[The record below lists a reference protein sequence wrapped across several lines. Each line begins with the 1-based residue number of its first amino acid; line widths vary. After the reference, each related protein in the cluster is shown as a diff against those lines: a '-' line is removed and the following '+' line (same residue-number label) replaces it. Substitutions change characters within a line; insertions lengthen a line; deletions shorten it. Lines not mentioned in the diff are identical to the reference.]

1 MGGGCNDTSNI
12 VTNTWKCWNCLKNLL
27 LLSFTDGDGDGLWRK
42 SRKAL
47 DSSLQTGWRKPS
59 QISGWVAITLQ
70 MIDFWLY
77 QIYLPCKVRVEW
89 ESFEPVPGYR
99 SRACHAWGRNGLT
112 VLGGL
117 AAHIPDTDLG
127 EAGPGQS
134 LEELKLIPHRFYKK
148 TMLGF
153 FTIHNNLKN
162 VKFSIWSIHLLQTFL
177 LPVDH

>member
-1 MGGGCNDTSNI
+1 MS
-12 VTNTWKCWNCLKNLL
+12 CLRTKWPHCPW
-27 LLSFTDGDGDGLWRK
+27 GPGL
-42 SRKAL
+42 
-47 DSSLQTGWRKPS
+47 
-59 QISGWVAITLQ
+59 
-70 MIDFWLY
+70 
-77 QIYLPCKVRVEW
+77 
-89 ESFEPVPGYR
+89 
-99 SRACHAWGRNGLT
+99 
-112 VLGGL
+112 
-117 AAHIPDTDLG
+117 HIPDTDLC